1 MSDEKLILRYTPF
14 NAYEDSI
21 VKELEMC
28 TKEEDV
34 LKTSSEISQ
43 CINRKMHVIIQRGFQ
58 LGILPYKGI
67 SHWLLSHRENGWRS
81 DEIDLLIAY
90 PNESRRKLALVLGR
104 SLQSV
109 SKQCFELKLNNGG
122 FLYEW
127 SRTEIQMLKAEY
139 KELSVK
145 EIENT
150 LGRCRIDIRHKMLKL
165 ELINKDARIQFTG
178 RPKTK
183 FENNLCEMPT

>member
-1 MSDEKLILRYTPF
+1 MSDKKLILKYTPF

-21 VKELEMC
+21 VQELKECTDEEAVLEISN
-28 TKEEDV
+28 K
-34 LKTSSEISQ
+34 ISQ
-43 CINRKMHVIIQRGFQ
+43 CIKRQKHVVIQRGFQ
-58 LGILPYKGI
+58 IGILPYKGI

-81 DEIDLLIAY
+81 DEIDMLIAY

-127 SRTEIQMLKAEY
+127 SRTEIQMLKAQY

-145 EIENT
+145 EIENI
-150 LGRCRIDIRHKMLKL
+150 LGRCRIDIRHKMLNL

-183 FENNLCEMPT
+183 FENNLCVISS